1 MKLDFDTGLLW
12 KKSKHWLFIAAV
24 LVLAIYPLSF
34 FQFIP
39 KWDSVR
45 GYLPYRFFV
54 SDYIMDGHLPF
65 WNPFQRLGYPGY
77 SDLQSGCWYP
87 ILWLLMLLGQYD
99 ITSLILEV
107 VLCFVISGW
116 GMFTLSRWMHGCN
129 RTATVLAISYGLSGF
144 MVGSTQ
150 LMVFLI
156 GIAWLPWI
164 VWAWLRILNGGGA
177 RYAALLSFFLVCNIT
192 GASPAFT
199 IVLLY
204 LLPAIAIYYF
214 ARSNEKAS
222 FLRQFIFN
230 ALISVTFLL
239 LLLAPF
245 IVAFVDFLPYFN
257 RSGKMPYEAIILN
270 PFVWS
275 DYLSFLFPYSVLSTH
290 SMFQIT
296 DLSLRNA
303 YIGIAGLLF
312 FGATLISSK
321 YRSKW
326 FWGILVSLVLSMW
339 LAMGDESGVYRQVYH
354 LPGFGLF
361 RHPAF
366 FRGYGIMCM
375 LLLAGFSMRQWLNGE
390 AVLNKRFVLIF
401 TGMFLVVACAAWLST
416 ESGMVLKTV
425 EEIAR
430 AGEFPSHGFT
440 SQLFVSSAVT
450 LSLIVLM
457 LAVKR
462 IFMLSRFA
470 ALLLFVVLDLMVQT
484 RLTAPTTIYHAVTYA
499 ETKSYFDSLEQL
511 PSHDQT
517 GNSTALKLL
526 DETQGLRTSPALV
539 TNVSTFNRRVSA
551 VGENPLRFRTFDQ
564 AKDSGMLAWVLENP
578 LMYFPYRVC
587 LDGDSI
593 GAGCIFRM
601 PVHLDNVGRE
611 GQLENVQVDYNAYRA
626 SVNNPT
632 EYSRWLVLN
641 ANYHHL
647 WTAKL
652 NGEVLPIERVNH
664 MAMGVLIPAQTAGVV
679 EFQFDSPAI
688 RWAIA
693 LVLLGLIALVV
704 VLMRTGKASSSEVA
718 G

>member
-1 MKLDFDTGLLW
+1 MLWNRSKYWLL
-12 KKSKHWLFIAAV
+12 IALV
-24 LVLAIYPLSF
+24 VVLAVYPLSF

-54 SDYIMDGHLPF
+54 SDYILDGQLPF

-87 ILWLLMLLGQYD
+87 IMWLLMLFGQYD

-107 VLCFVISGW
+107 VLCFIISGW

-129 RTATVLAISYGLSGF
+129 RTAAVLSISYALCGF

-156 GIAWLPWI
+156 GLAWLPWI
-164 VWAWLRILNGGGA
+164 VWAWLRVLQGGGA
-177 RYAALLSFFLVCNIT
+177 RYAAMLSFFLMCNIT

-204 LLPAIAIYYF
+204 LLPAIACYYF
-214 ARSNEKAS
+214 FRSKGKLE
-222 FLRQFIFN
+222 FLRHFVFY
-230 ALISVTFLL
+230 ALISATLL
-239 LLLAPF
+239 LFLLAPF
-245 IVAFVDFLPYFN
+245 IVSFVDFLPYFN

-275 DYLSFLFPYSVLSTH
+275 DYISFLFPYSVISTH

-312 FGATLISSK
+312 FGATIISSK

-326 FWGILVSLVLSMW
+326 FWGIAVSLVIAMW
-339 LAMGDESGVYRQVYH
+339 LAMGDESGIYRMVYH

-366 FRGYGIMCM
+366 FRGYGILCM

-390 AVLNKRFVLIF
+390 IVLNKIF
-401 TGMFLVVACAAWLST
+401 IRVFIGMLAAVACAAWISA
-416 ESGMVLKTV
+416 ESGLVVKTF

-430 AGEFPSHGFT
+430 AGEFPSHGFA
-440 SQLFVSSAVT
+440 SQLFVNSVLT
-450 LSLIVLM
+450 LLLIGFVLA
-457 LAVKR
+457 LWR
-462 IFMLSRFA
+462 FFSLSRFA
-470 ALLLFVVLDLMVQT
+470 VLLLFVFLDLIVQT
-484 RLTAPTTIYHAVTYA
+484 RLTAPTTIYHSVTYA
-499 ETKSYFDSLEQL
+499 ETKAYFNTLEEL
-511 PSHDQT
+511 PAHDQSANLT
-517 GNSTALKLL
+517 PVKLL
-526 DETQGLRTSPALV
+526 DETQGLLTSPALV
-539 TNVSTFNRRVSA
+539 TNISTFNRRVSS
-551 VGENPLRFRTFDQ
+551 VGENPLRFRAFDQ

-578 LMYFPYRVC
+578 LMYFPYRIC

-593 GAGCIFRM
+593 GEGCIFRM

-611 GQLENVQVDYNAYRA
+611 SQLENVQIDYNAYRA

-647 WTAKL
+647 WSAKL

-664 MAMGVLIPAQTAGVV
+664 LAMGVLIPAQTAGVI

-693 LVLLGLIALVV
+693 LALLGLIALAI
-704 VLMRTGKASSSEVA
+704 VLLRTRKAASSEVPE
-718 G
+718 

>member
-1 MKLDFDTGLLW
+1 MLLW
-12 KKSKHWLFIAAV
+12 KRNKYWLLIAV
-24 LVLAIYPLSF
+24 VVVLAIYPLSF

-54 SDYIMDGHLPF
+54 SDYIIDGQLPF

-87 ILWLLMLLGQYD
+87 IMWLLMLFGQYD
-99 ITSLILEV
+99 ITSLIVEV

-129 RTATVLAISYGLSGF
+129 RTAAVLSISYALCGF

-156 GIAWLPWI
+156 GLAWLPWI
-164 VWAWLRILNGGGA
+164 VWAWLRVLQGGGA
-177 RYAALLSFFLVCNIT
+177 RYAALLSFFLMCNIT

-204 LLPAIAIYYF
+204 LLPAMAIYYF
-214 ARSNEKAS
+214 VRSQDKAS

-230 ALISVTFLL
+230 ALISATLL
-239 LLLAPF
+239 LFLLAPF
-245 IVAFVDFLPYFN
+245 IVAFVDFMPYFN
-257 RSGKMPYEAIILN
+257 RSGKMPYEAITLN

-275 DYLSFLFPYSVLSTH
+275 DYISFLFPYSVISTH

-303 YIGIAGLLF
+303 YIGISGLLF
-312 FGATLISSK
+312 FGATIISSR

-326 FWGILVSLVLSMW
+326 FWGIAVSLVIAMW
-339 LAMGDESGVYRQVYH
+339 LAMGDESGIYRMVYH

-366 FRGYGIMCM
+366 FRGYGILCM

-390 AVLNKRFVLIF
+390 IVLNKIF
-401 TGMFLVVACAAWLST
+401 IRVFIAMLVAVACAAWFSA
-416 ESGMVLKTV
+416 ESGLVVKTF

-430 AGEFPSHGFT
+430 AGEFPSHGFA
-440 SQLFVSSAVT
+440 SQLFVNSVLT
-450 LSLIVLM
+450 LLLIGFVLA
-457 LAVKR
+457 LWR
-462 IFMLSRFA
+462 LFSLSRFA
-470 ALLLFVVLDLMVQT
+470 VLLLFVVLDLVVQT
-484 RLTAPTTIYHAVTYA
+484 RLTAPTTIYHSVTYA
-499 ETKSYFDSLEQL
+499 ETKAYFNTLEKL
-511 PSHDQT
+511 PAHDQSSNLT
-517 GNSTALKLL
+517 PVKLL
-526 DETQGLRTSPALV
+526 DETQGLLTSPALA
-539 TNVSTFNRRVSA
+539 TNISTFNRRVSS
-551 VGENPLRFRTFDQ
+551 VGENPLRFRSFDQ
-564 AKDSGMLAWVLENP
+564 AKDSGLLAWVLENP
-578 LMYFPYRVC
+578 LMYFPDRIC
-587 LDGDSI
+587 TDGDSI
-593 GAGCIFRM
+593 VDGCIFRL

-632 EYSRWLVLN
+632 ECSRWLVLN

-647 WTAKL
+647 WTATL
-652 NGEVLPIERVNH
+652 NGEVLPIERINH
-664 MAMGVLIPAQTAGVV
+664 MVMGVLIPAQTAGVI

-693 LVLLGLIALVV
+693 LALLGLIVLAVMLLHTSKAVAMVV
-704 VLMRTGKASSSEVA
+704 AE
-718 G
+718 